1 MGGSTREARNPPRGA
16 RIQARAS
23 YQPGSRFT
31 LDHGAKSGPEPL
43 PMCPRPLGVADN
55 IDRCQA
61 THMSPKQV
69 THDLPN
75 RCSDHYTFPRGRH
88 ATSRTDAQITTHS
101 QAGDM
106 QLSEPMPSYSHVPKA
121 GDTRLAEPMLRSLH
135 IPKRATCNS
144 PNRCPATHMSPKQVT
159 HDLPNRCPD
168 HYTFPSGRHAT
179 LRTDA
184 QITTRSQ
191 AGDMQL
197 SEPMPRSLHVP
208 KRVTCSSL
216 NQVR

>member
-135 IPKRATCNS
+135 VPKGATCN
-144 PNRCPATHMSPKQVT
+144 
-159 HDLPNRCPD
+159 
-168 HYTFPSGRHAT
+168 

-208 KRVTCSSL
+208 KRATCNFPNRCPDCYTFPSG
-216 NQVR
+216 

>member
-88 ATSRTDAQITTHS
+88 ATSRTDAQITTRS

-121 GDTRLAEPMLRSLH
+121 GDTRLAEPMPRSLH
-135 IPKRATCNS
+135 VPKRVTCNF
-144 PNRCPATHMSPKQVT
+144 
-159 HDLPNRCPD
+159 PNRCPD
-168 HYTFPSGRHAT
+168 CYTFPSGRHAT
-179 LRTDA
+179 FRTDA
-184 QITTRSQ
+184 QIATRSQ

-197 SEPMPRSLHVP
+197 SEPMPRLLHVP
-208 KRVTCSSL
+208 KRATCNFPNRCPDCYTFPSG
-216 NQVR
+216 